1 MTWLQRYRLR
11 SFFRTSVWLPSLL
24 GLLAALAANRLM
36 QSVDR
41 MLPWP
46 SRVGVDGARILLTA
60 LASSMLTFI
69 VFVFSILLLAVQ
81 LASAQLTPRV
91 IAHFYRIRVL
101 RLSLALFVFVFTFDL
116 GVVVRIDTS
125 VPRPSASLA
134 TYLSVASIGVF
145 LYMIDSVGKSL
156 RPVAILTSIG
166 KVGHDVIEEVYPRR
180 LAAIGIVPKPSVAL
194 PTGAPP
200 RTVENFRPGVV
211 LAFDP
216 IGLAALA
223 RQADVLIEVVPQVG
237 DFVARG
243 DALFRLYGG
252 GAVDDRVLQQSVAI
266 GPERTME
273 QDPAFAFR
281 IVVDIAEKALSPAIN
296 DPTTA
301 VLALDQLHHLLRS
314 VGLRDLDTG
323 QVRDETG
330 RLRLV
335 YRTPDWEDLVGLAV
349 TEIRHCGK
357 DSIQITRRM
366 RAMLE
371 SLIRV
376 VPEERAVRL
385 REELD
390 LLQRTV
396 GRAFPDAEDRGRADR
411 ADSLGMGGAP

>member
-1 MTWLQRYRLR
+1 M
-11 SFFRTSVWLPSLL
+11 
-24 GLLAALAANRLM
+24 
-36 QSVDR
+36 
-41 MLPWP
+41 
-46 SRVGVDGARILLTA
+46 
-60 LASSMLTFI
+60 
-69 VFVFSILLLAVQ
+69 
-81 LASAQLTPRV
+81 
-91 IAHFYRIRVL
+91 
-101 RLSLALFVFVFTFDL
+101 
-116 GVVVRIDTS
+116 
-125 VPRPSASLA
+125 
-134 TYLSVASIGVF
+134 
-145 LYMIDSVGKSL
+145 
-156 RPVAILTSIG
+156 
-166 KVGHDVIEEVYPRR
+166 
-180 LAAIGIVPKPSVAL
+180 
-194 PTGAPP
+194 
-200 RTVENFRPGVV
+200 

-216 IGLAALA
+216 AGLAALA
-223 RQADVLIEVVPQVG
+223 RQADGLIEVVPQVG
-237 DFVARG
+237 DFVAKG
-243 DALFRLYGG
+243 DPLFRLYGRRD
-252 GAVDDRVLQQSVAI
+252 VDERDLQESIAI

-281 IVVDIAEKALSPAIN
+281 IIVDIAEKALSPAIN

-330 RLRLV
+330 KLRLV

-357 DSIQITRRM
+357 DSIQISRRM

-390 LLQRTV
+390 LLHRTV
-396 GRAFPDAEDRGRADR
+396 GRAFPDAEDRTRADR